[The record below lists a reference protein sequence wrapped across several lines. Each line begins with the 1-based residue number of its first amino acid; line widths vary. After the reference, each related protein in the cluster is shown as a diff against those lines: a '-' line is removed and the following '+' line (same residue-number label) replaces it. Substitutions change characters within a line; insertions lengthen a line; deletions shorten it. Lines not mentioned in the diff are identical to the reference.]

1 MNPIAIAA
9 KGKGSLHLLHRA
21 GTIGSRYGLG
31 PGRIE
36 RRVATVLELIERFSG
51 RATLPVTAAAVQ
63 RNPRALTRFAES
75 GIEFAIHGLYH
86 VDHIGVRAAAQC
98 EQFGRAQRLLTSAGL
113 APVGFRAPY
122 LRWSDHTL
130 VALRESGFEYD
141 SSQAMHWPFE
151 GRSDRERYTRA
162 LAFYDAVS
170 ALDLPSLPRME
181 HGIVRIPYC
190 LPDDEAVVE
199 RLRLSPQA
207 IARLWVGMFRS
218 IHERGEVFTLAV
230 HPERIDACADG
241 IAEVLQAASAAW
253 PPVWFARL
261 DELARWWRERS
272 ATEIEVVAPVPGLV
286 RVVARGPAGLSIQA
300 RGLTIDGAEP
310 WRGGY
315 ALAPSSTV
323 EVRSERRPFIGVHPS
338 SASGLAPFL
347 RAQGYIVESTD
358 DASAHSV
365 FLRIERFV
373 AGDELGLLSDLER
386 GTVPLVRLGRW
397 PNGAGSALCLTGDL
411 DALTIWD
418 YALRAFGQ

>member
-1 MNPIAIAA
+1 
-9 KGKGSLHLLHRA
+9 
-21 GTIGSRYGLG
+21 
-31 PGRIE
+31 
-36 RRVATVLELIERFSG
+36 
-51 RATLPVTAAAVQ
+51 
-63 RNPRALTRFAES
+63 
-75 GIEFAIHGLYH
+75 
-86 VDHIGVRAAAQC
+86 
-98 EQFGRAQRLLTSAGL
+98 
-113 APVGFRAPY
+113 
-122 LRWSDHTL
+122 
-130 VALRESGFEYD
+130 
-141 SSQAMHWPFE
+141 
-151 GRSDRERYTRA
+151 
-162 LAFYDAVS
+162 
-170 ALDLPSLPRME
+170 
-181 HGIVRIPYC
+181 
-190 LPDDEAVVE
+190 
-199 RLRLSPQA
+199 
-207 IARLWVGMFRS
+207 
-218 IHERGEVFTLAV
+218 
-230 HPERIDACADG
+230 
-241 IAEVLQAASAAW
+241 
-253 PPVWFARL
+253 
-261 DELARWWRERS
+261 LARWWRERS

-310 WRGGY
+310 WRDGY

-365 FLRIERFV
+365 FLRIERFA